1 MGTEPREA
9 LDDLAHDAIGAAI
22 EVHRH
27 LGPGFSESVYEEAL
41 CKELSTRGLPHE
53 RQVRVDVMYKGD
65 PVGSGKLD
73 LVLGGE
79 LILELKS
86 VRELIEVHRTQL
98 YSYLRATEQKLGLLM
113 NFNAEVLKDGL
124 VRVVNDRAD

>member
-9 LDDLAHDAIGAAI
+9 LDDLAHEAIDAAI

-41 CKELSTRGLPHE
+41 CNELSTRGVAHE
-53 RQVRVDVMYKGD
+53 RQVRVDVLYKGE
-65 PVGSGKLD
+65 PVGHGKVD
-73 LVLGGE
+73 VVVGNE
-79 LILELKS
+79 LMLELKS

-98 YSYLRATEQKLGLLM
+98 YSYLRATDQKLGLLM